1 MVYSEVVEILPDFVK
16 EQIHQIEFDFDST
29 VKERT
34 KAKVAVED
42 VWDKT
47 VKSEENLYFW
57 KHQPIY
63 INRSAFNHKN
73 RLNVVELFCG
83 CGGSSTGFE
92 MAGYNII
99 MGLDIHTPSI
109 ETFSRNHPTSSIVL
123 GDIKKVDPA
132 QIHSMIGNK
141 SVDVLIGGIPC
152 QGFSLNNRK
161 RHEDDER
168 NYLYKEF
175 IRFVKQLKPRAIV
188 LENVSGMRSM
198 ANGSFH
204 KKIEKELSAA
214 GGMTVRSKLLNA
226 ADYGVPQRRTRLVFV
241 GVRGVEFDFSDIKIT
256 HGPGAPNPYVTIK
269 EAIGDLP
276 SLAVGESSIKY
287 RKTALS
293 EYQKIMRDG
302 APPRLQNHEAP
313 SHPDSTVK
321 KIAKTA
327 PGKPMYPKFKQRIRL
342 AWDIQSPT
350 QVSGG
355 IRPQFQF
362 GHPEDARGLSIRER
376 CRLQSFPDSYTIY
389 GGIVQGRV
397 QTGNAIPPLLARA
410 VAKGLKGY
418 LL

>member
-269 EAIGDLP
+269 
-276 SLAVGESSIKY
+276 
-287 RKTALS
+287 
-293 EYQKIMRDG
+293 
-302 APPRLQNHEAP
+302 
-313 SHPDSTVK
+313 
-321 KIAKTA
+321 
-327 PGKPMYPKFKQRIRL
+327 
-342 AWDIQSPT
+342 
-350 QVSGG
+350 
-355 IRPQFQF
+355 
-362 GHPEDARGLSIRER
+362 
-376 CRLQSFPDSYTIY
+376 
-389 GGIVQGRV
+389 
-397 QTGNAIPPLLARA
+397 
-410 VAKGLKGY
+410 
-418 LL
+418 